1 MRRARPGL
9 SWETDGLDW
18 PNRETSRFVQASGL
32 RWHVQVT
39 GTGPVVLLIHGTG
52 GATHSWRDVLPLL
65 AARFTVIAP
74 DLPGHGFTQKPPG
87 HRLSMTGMSRAIADL
102 LIELDLAPDLAVGH
116 SAGAAILVRMCLSEQ
131 IAPKA
136 LVSFNGAF
144 LPLGGVAGQVFA
156 PIAKVLSL
164 NPLVPSLFAWRA
176 GDPRLISRLL
186 QDTGSSIDP
195 EGVAFYGRLARDPGH
210 AAGALGMMAN
220 WDLKSLERDLPK
232 LQVPLALVA
241 AERDRAIALRY
252 AKQVAEMVPNAQ
264 LRAWPALGHLAHE
277 EDPQGAADMIVE
289 TAEQF
294 GVGRA
299 PA

>member
-1 MRRARPGL
+1 MRTRRPGL
-9 SWETDGLDW
+9 SWETDGCDW
-18 PNRETSRFVQASGL
+18 PNRESSRFVTASGL
-32 RWHVQVT
+32 RWHVQVA

-52 GATHSWRDVLPLL
+52 GATHSWRDVVPLL
-65 AARFTVIAP
+65 TSRFTVVAP

-87 HRLSMTGMSRAIADL
+87 HRLSMTGMSRALADL
-102 LIELDLAPDLAVGH
+102 LVELDLTPDLAVGH
-116 SAGAAILVRMCLSEQ
+116 SAGAAILARMCLSEQ

-164 NPLVPSLFAWRA
+164 NPFVPSLFAWRA

-195 EGVAFYGRLARDPGH
+195 EGVALYGRLARDPGH

-232 LQVPLALVA
+232 LKVPLILVA
-241 AERDRAIALRY
+241 AERDRAIAPKY
-252 AKQVAEMVPNAQ
+252 ARDVAGRVPGAE
-264 LRAWPALGHLAHE
+264 LLEWPGLGHLAHE
-277 EDPQGAADMIVE
+277 EDPAKAAGLMLR
-289 TAEQF
+289 TAAEQ
-294 GVGRA
+294 GLV
-299 PA
+299 PVT